1 MGPAE
6 LRWLP
11 IDPGL
16 AAHLRDAEAEP
27 PGWTGLVRLAGIR
40 PDLAATLRLDRLLRR
55 GFPAPPPEAV
65 RPVRLALLG
74 SATLSQLAGP
84 IRVAALRRGLHVTV
98 HEGAYGQ
105 YAQELMLPDP
115 ELAAFRPDTV
125 LLALDAR
132 HLAAG
137 LSPATG
143 EVEARA
149 RLEARLDAL
158 RRLWAQAR
166 ALGATSV
173 IQQAALPVLPPLMG
187 QGEERLPGSPAAF
200 CERLN
205 AALREAARA
214 EGVVVLGADRQL
226 AREGLRAWHDPVRW
240 HHAKQE
246 VSGRA
251 VLTYG
256 DLVARVLAALQ
267 GRSAKVLVLDLDNTL
282 WGGVVGDDG
291 PAGLVLGQGSALG
304 EAFAAVQGFARDLSR
319 RGVLLA
325 VCSKN
330 DEANALAPFD
340 SHPEMVLRREDI
352 ACFVANWDD
361 KAANL
366 RRIADRLSLGLDALV
381 LLDDNPAERALVRR
395 ELPEVQVPELDGDD
409 PAQVPDLLADA
420 GYFEALALTAEDL
433 ARTAQYRANA
443 ERAAAGASA
452 TDLPGFLRSLEM
464 RLVWSRLD
472 EVGLARVVQLAN
484 KTNQFN
490 LLTRRTTEGEV
501 RALIADPRRT
511 GLQLRLLDRFGDNGV
526 VAVVTAALSAEGE
539 TLEVTDWLMSCRV
552 LGRGV
557 ERATLRLL
565 AAEAR
570 RLGARRLAGRYR
582 RTPRNGMV
590 AGLYPSL
597 GFRPERAGE
606 GEEGRQVLALE
617 ELPEDEGFMQVE
629 EARAWTT

>member
-1 MGPAE
+1 M
-6 LRWLP
+6 
-11 IDPGL
+11 
-16 AAHLRDAEAEP
+16 
-27 PGWTGLVRLAGIR
+27 
-40 PDLAATLRLDRLLRR
+40 
-55 GFPAPPPEAV
+55 
-65 RPVRLALLG
+65 RLALLG
-74 SATLSQLAGP
+74 SATLSHLAPP
-84 IRVAALRRGLHVTV
+84 IRVAGLRRGLHVTV

-105 YAQELMLPDP
+105 YAQDLLLPDP
-115 ELAAFRPDTV
+115 ALLAFRPDAV

-137 LSPATG
+137 LSPASG
-143 EVEARA
+143 EAEAA
-149 RLEARLDAL
+149 ALLEARLDAL
-158 RRLWAQAR
+158 RRSWAQAR

-173 IQQAALPVLPPLMG
+173 IQQAALPVLPPLLG
-187 QGEERLPGSPAAF
+187 QAEERLPGSPVAF
-200 CERLN
+200 LERLN
-205 AALREAARA
+205 AALREAARR
-214 EGVVVLGADRQL
+214 EGVLVLAADRQM
-226 AREGLRAWHDPVRW
+226 ARDGMRLWHDPVRW
-240 HHAKQE
+240 HHAKHE

-256 DLVARVLAALQ
+256 DLVGRTLAALQ

-291 PAGLVLGQGSALG
+291 VAGLVLGQGSALG

-330 DEANALAPFD
+330 DEGNALAPFGG
-340 SHPEMVLRREDI
+340 HPEMVLTREDV

-361 KAANL
+361 KATNL
-366 RRIADRLSLGLDALV
+366 RRIAERLSLGLDALV

-420 GYFEALALTAEDL
+420 GYFETLALTAEDL
-433 ARTAQYRANA
+433 ARTGQYRANA
-443 ERAAAGASA
+443 ERAAAAGASA

-464 RLVWSRLD
+464 RLLWSRLD
-472 EVGLARVVQLAN
+472 EAGLARVVQLAN

-490 LLTRRTTEGEV
+490 LLTRRTTEDEV

-526 VAVVTAALSAEGE
+526 VAVLTAALSGNGE

-552 LGRGV
+552 LGRGM
-557 ERATLRLL
+557 EQATLALL

-582 RTPRNGMV
+582 RTPKNGMV
-590 AGLYPSL
+590 AELLPSL
-597 GFRPERAGE
+597 GFQPEAAGA
-606 GEEGRQVLALE
+606 GEEGRHVLALAD
-617 ELPEDEGFMQVE
+617 LPERDVFMRVE
-629 EARAWTT
+629 EAARG